1 MIQDAI
7 HWLSSFSIEQWIL
20 AFSGM
25 LLLDLPRYLFMNI
38 LIVFWEFFGSFWK
51 KPNQPAYLPT
61 VTILIPGLNESATI
75 VQCLESLSGSYPF
88 LQIIVIDDGST
99 DGMFELA
106 ERFAQTHSG
115 ILVLK
120 RARGGGK
127 S

>member
-7 HWLSSFSIEQWIL
+7 HWLSGFSWEQYL
-20 AFSGM
+20 LMFSGM

-38 LIVFWEFFGSFWK
+38 LIVFWEFFEAFWK

-75 VQCLESLSGSYPF
+75 VQCLESLYGSYPF

-106 ERFAQTHSG
+106 SNFAQTHKDV
-115 ILVLK
+115 IVLK
-120 RARGGGK
+120 RVK
-127 S
+127 NW